1 MQTTA
6 YTIFKLVYNLKAVI
20 MKTLNTIGLLFLL
33 LFSSI
38 SSSCQNTNNT
48 DLTLSQQEK
57 NEMLFMLEE
66 EKLAFDIYN
75 FLNEKWNLRVFG
87 NISQSEER
95 HMNAM
100 KGLLQ
105 YNNIAFTLNK
115 ERGVFKNSE
124 LQKLYDELISKGQ
137 KSKLDALE
145 VGKLIEEKDIE
156 DLQLAIK
163 NTYDE
168 YSINVYT
175 NLLNASYNH
184 LNAFNRNISKY

>member
-1 MQTTA
+1 
-6 YTIFKLVYNLKAVI
+6 

-33 LFSSI
+33 LFSSV

-57 NEMLFMLEE
+57 NEMLLMLEE
-66 EKLAFDIYN
+66 EKLAFDVYN
-75 FLNEKWNLRVFG
+75 FLDEKWNLRVFG

-105 YNNIAFTLNK
+105 YNNIVFTLNK
-115 ERGVFKNSE
+115 ERGIFKNSE

-163 NTYDE
+163 NTNNE

>member
-1 MQTTA
+1 
-6 YTIFKLVYNLKAVI
+6 

-38 SSSCQNTNNT
+38 SSSCQNTNNAS
-48 DLTLSQQEK
+48 LTLSQQEK

-66 EKLAFDIYN
+66 EKLAFDVYN
-75 FLNEKWNLRVFG
+75 FLNEKWNLRVFE

-105 YNNIAFTLNK
+105 YNNTAFSLNK

-124 LQKLYDELISKGQ
+124 LQKLYDELVNKGQ

-163 NTYDE
+163 NTNDE

>member
-1 MQTTA
+1 MQTTT

-66 EKLAFDIYN
+66 EKLAFDVYN

-163 NTYDE
+163 NTNDE

>member
-1 MQTTA
+1 
-6 YTIFKLVYNLKAVI
+6 

-66 EKLAFDIYN
+66 EKLAFDVYN
-75 FLNEKWNLRVFG
+75 FLNEKWNLRVFE

-105 YNNIAFTLNK
+105 YNNIAFILNK

-124 LQKLYDELISKGQ
+124 LQKLYDELVNKGQ

-163 NTYDE
+163 NTNDE

-175 NLLNASYNH
+175 NLLNASFNH